1 MASFLLIRHAE
12 STMNA
17 AGLWQGQ
24 ADPPL
29 SEEGRRQARALG
41 EALAAEEGQGLQALF
56 ASDLRRALET
66 ATILGEHVGLAAEP
80 LAALR
85 EWDVGAWSGLARDA
99 IARRWPEEFRR
110 VRSGD
115 LAVRPGGGESRGQVG
130 ARVRRALVDLARR
143 FPGGRIAVVTHLGVL
158 RSLLPEIRI
167 ANTGR
172 VWLAAQ
178 AIDGPASETAALEEA
193 I

>member
-1 MASFLLIRHAE
+1 MTAFLLIRHAE

-29 SEEGRRQARALG
+29 SEEGRRQAHALG
-41 EALAAEEGQGLQALF
+41 AVLAAEKGLALDALV
-56 ASDLRRALET
+56 ASDLRRAFET
-66 ATILGEHVGLAAEP
+66 AAILGGPLGLTAEP
-80 LAALR
+80 VAALR
-85 EWDVGAWSGLARDA
+85 EWDVGAWSGMARDA
-99 IARRWPEEFRR
+99 IARRWPEEYRR
-110 VRSGD
+110 VRGGD

-130 ARVRRALVDLARR
+130 ERVRGALAVLARR
-143 FPGGRIAVVTHLGVL
+143 FPGGRVAVVTHLGVL

-172 VWLAAQ
+172 VWLAAGEIT
-178 AIDGPASETAALEEA
+178 APTPPTAALEEVL
-193 I
+193 